1 MRRLKPAGAAALVA
15 AALAQGPAA
24 AQTEPVDWDAAI
36 GRLAKE
42 KTLAESCATLRKQIA
57 ADKDLNLALAD
68 MDYTAAKAE
77 MDAVVA
83 TLILSISNGDEDPDP
98 VVIEEQL
105 RAGVEK
111 REIFCAETRGLV
123 DETDVKTRNLFAD
136 LVEGTAGPLLDAV
149 TELLK
154 MKDENDDIRRVTVS
168 NQIADQKWRD
178 FREIEP

>member
-1 MRRLKPAGAAALVA
+1 
-15 AALAQGPAA
+15 
-24 AQTEPVDWDAAI
+24 
-36 GRLAKE
+36 
-42 KTLAESCATLRKQIA
+42 LAEE
-57 ADKDLNLALAD
+57 KDLNLALAD

-83 TLILSISNGDEDPDP
+83 SLVLSISNGDEEPDP

-111 REIFCAETRGLV
+111 REIFCKETRGLV
-123 DETDVKTRNLFAD
+123 DPSDVKTRSLFSD
-136 LVEGTAGPLLDAV
+136 LVEGTAGPLIDAV
-149 TELLK
+149 TELFK

>member
-1 MRRLKPAGAAALVA
+1 MRQINPAGAAALLA
-15 AALAQGPAA
+15 AMLAQIPAG
-24 AQTEPVDWDAAI
+24 AQTDPVDWDTAI

-42 KTLAESCATLRKQIA
+42 KTLAESCATLRKQLA
-57 ADKDLNLALAD
+57 EEKGLNLTLAD

-83 TLILSISNGDEDPDP
+83 TLILSISNGDEEPDP

-123 DETDVKTRNLFAD
+123 DETDLKTRNLFTD
-136 LVEGTAGPLLDAV
+136 LVEGTAGPLIDAV

-154 MKDENDDIRRVTVS
+154 MQDENDDVRRVTVS